1 MKRYDAMH
9 DNDYVSTDRR
19 ESPTGQYVLASD
31 VADLER
37 RYREAVELLRD
48 LWIVLDE
55 RAKTDA
61 PSGVYLHLKAFLA
74 GEGKA

>member
-31 VADLER
+31 VTDLER
-37 RYREAVELLRD
+37 RYRKAVELLNAAQPHID
-48 LWIVLDE
+48 VG
-55 RAKTDA
+55 T
-61 PSGVYLHLKAFLA
+61 GVYEDIAEFLTEGEKA
-74 GEGKA
+74 

>member
-1 MKRYDAMH
+1 MNNGRTHYADDETIAHIAKLEA
-9 DNDYVSTDRR
+9 
-19 ESPTGQYVLASD
+19 ELA
-31 VADLER
+31 
-37 RYREAVELLRD
+37 EAVELLRD

-74 GEGKA
+74 GEEG